1 MKKIFLVTAFF
12 ALFAGSV
19 FAQGRNFVIDLGDTT
34 NGKTVKIVKNPYG
47 TNYQNENPPTFTSFF
62 TGNLPA
68 IGDTIEVFYKFKSNV
83 DIPALTI
90 DVVDNSQAA
99 NWWLAISDRYESI
112 RGIKAGALVEGSIKY
127 KVVAKPVSAV
137 TVQLLYN
144 DRIDSLITLEKA
156 GYKTGR
162 K

>member
-1 MKKIFLVTAFF
+1 M
-12 ALFAGSV
+12 
-19 FAQGRNFVIDLGDTT
+19 
-34 NGKTVKIVKNPYG
+34 
-47 TNYQNENPPTFTSFF
+47 
-62 TGNLPA
+62 PA

-83 DIPALTI
+83 DIPSLTI
-90 DVVDNSQAA
+90 VVVDNSQAA

-112 RGIKAGALVEGSIKY
+112 RNIKAGALIEGSIKY